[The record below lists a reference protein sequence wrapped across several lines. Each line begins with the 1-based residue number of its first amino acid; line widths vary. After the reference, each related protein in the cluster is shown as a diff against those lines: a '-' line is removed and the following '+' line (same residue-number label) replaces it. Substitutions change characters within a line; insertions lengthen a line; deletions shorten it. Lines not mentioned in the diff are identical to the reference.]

1 MIHYIYTGPS
11 ECAYK
16 SGSIVF
22 GGVNTRGNLVLY
34 KGRGQ
39 PHGTAYV
46 ISTTSLSSSYPFIDE
61 SNWDVTSR
69 MVATYNGSILYSSEE
84 TGYGTSKTAIFAPQG
99 TVVNLYLK
107 TKPYNRVWAF
117 IPSGGPW
124 PESFTGV
131 ESGHLSDY
139 ECTASGVLAN
149 TANTRSASS
158 LFVPNEYTVETGF
171 TRKQGTYSAS
181 VATVTGGFDSVYSDY
196 VHFNSAAF
204 PTAYTIFSGMSA
216 MHFTFP
222 TSTYPIYKPK
232 IGNYSPYAYA
242 RKDWYGHYE
251 IYDYGSRT
259 VSAFGSSF
267 ATAGTG
273 QYITWF
279 GPDVSSCVVSN
290 PNSIYTISAYKDHY
304 QNYPESAKIGT
315 ARIRMIV
322 P

>member
-1 MIHYIYTGPS
+1 M
-11 ECAYK
+11 
-16 SGSIVF
+16 F
-22 GGVNTRGNLVLY
+22 GGVNTNGNLVLY
-34 KGRGQ
+34 RGRGQ
-39 PHGTAYV
+39 SNGNAYF

-107 TKPYNRVWAF
+107 TKPYSRVWAF
-117 IPSGGPW
+117 LPSAGWWGPF
-124 PESFTGV
+124 SGV
-131 ESGHLSDY
+131 DSGHLSDY
-139 ECTASGVLAN
+139 ECTASGVLVD
-149 TANTRSASS
+149 TATTRSASS
-158 LFVPNEYTVETGF
+158 LFVPNEYYVETGF

-181 VATVTGGFDSVYSDY
+181 VAVVTGGFLCAYAQY
-196 VHFNSAAF
+196 ANFNSAAF
-204 PTAYTIFSGMSA
+204 PTAYTMVSGMSA
-216 MHFTFP
+216 MHYTFP
-222 TSTYPIYKPK
+222 TSTYPTYKPK
-232 IGNYSPYAYA
+232 IGNYSQYAYA

-251 IYDYGSRT
+251 IHDYGSRT

-273 QYITWF
+273 LYKDIF

-290 PNSIYTISAYKDHY
+290 PNSTYTLEAYKDNY
-304 QNYPESAKIGT
+304 QDYTGTAKLGT

>member
-1 MIHYIYTGPS
+1 MIHYVYTGPS
-11 ECAYK
+11 GCAYK
-16 SGSIVF
+16 SGSTVF

-34 KGRGQ
+34 RGRGQ
-39 PHGTAYV
+39 SNGTAYF
-46 ISTTSLSSSYPFIDE
+46 INTTSLSSSYPFIDE

-99 TVVNLYLK
+99 TIVNLYLK
-107 TKPYNRVWAF
+107 TKPYNRVRTF
-117 IPSGGPW
+117 IPSGGAW
-124 PESFTGV
+124 PQPFSGV

-149 TANTRSASS
+149 TLNTYSASS
-158 LFVPNEYTVETGF
+158 TFVPNEYYVETGF

-181 VATVTGGFDSVYSDY
+181 VAAVTGGFYAAYSQY
-196 VHFNSAAF
+196 GNFNSAAF
-204 PTAYTIFSGMSA
+204 PTAYTMVSGMSA

-232 IGNYSPYAYA
+232 IGNYTQYAYA

-251 IYDYGSRT
+251 IQGSRT

-267 ATAGTG
+267 ATGSTG
-273 QYITWF
+273 LYSDIF

-290 PNSIYTISAYKDHY
+290 PNSTYTLSAYKDNY
-304 QNYPESAKIGT
+304 QGYTGSSKLGT